1 MEPKTFPGILDS
13 LGPIRDY
20 LTSAARTAGLDKKA
34 TYELCLAV
42 DEIATNIIL
51 HGYKEAGRSG
61 VLDVRAD
68 IENRKLTVT
77 LEDDGEPF
85 DPRQSKLPEN
95 EDLLRPLEERP
106 VGGLG
111 LYLAFQGVD
120 EFRYERAGGR
130 NRNIF
135 VVYLQSADQTREP
148 SQS

>member
-1 MEPKTFPGILDS
+1 MEPKRFAATLDS
-13 LGPIRDY
+13 LGPVRDY
-20 LTSAARTAGLDKKA
+20 LKSAAQTAGLDKKA

-51 HGYKEAGRSG
+51 YGYEEAGRSG
-61 VLDVRAD
+61 VLDVHVDMGERQ
-68 IENRKLTVT
+68 LTVT

-85 DPRQSKLPEN
+85 DPRQSKLPED

-106 VGGLG
+106 IGGLG

-135 VVYLQSADQTREP
+135 VVYLQSTDQTREP

>member
-1 MEPKTFPGILDS
+1 MEPKRFAATLDS
-13 LGPIRDY
+13 LGPVRDY
-20 LTSAARTAGLDKKA
+20 LKSAAQTAGLDKKA

-51 HGYKEAGRSG
+51 HGYEEAGRSG
-61 VLDVRAD
+61 VLDVHVDMGERQ
-68 IENRKLTVT
+68 LTVS

-85 DPRQSKLPEN
+85 DPRQSKLPED
-95 EDLLRPLEERP
+95 EDLARPLEERP
-106 VGGLG
+106 IGGLG
-111 LYLAFQGVD
+111 LYLAFQGVH
-120 EFRYERAGGR
+120 EFKYERAGGR

>member
-1 MEPKTFPGILDS
+1 MESKSFAGTLDS
-13 LGPIRDY
+13 LGAIREY
-20 LTSAARTAGLDKKA
+20 VASAARTAGLDKKA
-34 TYELCLAV
+34 AYELSLAV

-51 HGYKEAGRSG
+51 YGYEEAGRSG
-61 VLDVRAD
+61 VIDVRAD
-68 IENRKLTVT
+68 MGNGKLTVT

-135 VVYLQSADQTREP
+135 VVYRPSTTQTKRP
-148 SQS
+148 SQQ

>member
-1 MEPKTFPGILDS
+1 MEPKRFAATLDS
-13 LGPIRDY
+13 LGPVRDY
-20 LTSAARTAGLDKKA
+20 LKSAAQTAGLDKKA
-34 TYELCLAV
+34 TYEVCLAV

-51 HGYKEAGRSG
+51 HGYEEAGRSG
-61 VLDVRAD
+61 VLDVHVDMGERQ
-68 IENRKLTVT
+68 LTVT

-85 DPRQSKLPEN
+85 DPRQSKLPED

-106 VGGLG
+106 IGGLG

>member
-1 MEPKTFPGILDS
+1 MEAKTFAGTLDS

-20 LTSAARTAGLDKKA
+20 VTEAAKTARLDKKR
-34 TYELCLAV
+34 TYDLCLAV

-51 HGYKEAGRSG
+51 YGYEEAGRSG
-61 VLDVRAD
+61 VLDVKVD
-68 IENRKLTVT
+68 MGEHQIKVT

-85 DPRQSKLPEN
+85 DPQQSKLPEK
-95 EDLLRPLEERP
+95 EDLGRPIEERP

-135 VVYLQSADQTREP
+135 VVSIAPAGQAH
-148 SQS
+148 